1 MIQGFT
7 DGMKNGS
14 KEEKK
19 ERIINIY
26 YLLGASIV
34 HVMYYCT
41 SSKVFIESIPRT
53 GSFSQY
59 LCNRSGSKRAVNK
72 NKTALQRIVLI
83 RVIEKKEK
91 TR

>member
-19 ERIINIY
+19 ERIIYI
-26 YLLGASIV
+26 YLLGASTV